1 MSAARPPGGAP
12 RPLELLLVDDNPG
25 DVRLTREALKES
37 GLPGALSVVCDGEQA
52 LAFLRRAG
60 PHAAAPRPDLVVLD
74 LNLPRVD
81 GRQVLAALA
90 ADPALKDIPVVVL
103 TTSKADRGSL
113 RAYEGPRFRYVVKPR
128 ELAEFVAVVRG
139 LEEFWETATGRRPA

>member
-1 MSAARPPGGAP
+1 MNAAR
-12 RPLELLLVDDNPG
+12 RLRLLLVDDNPG

-37 GLPGALSVVCDGEQA
+37 ALPSSLSVVSDGEQA
-52 LAFLRRAG
+52 LAFLRRLG
-60 PHAAAPRPDLVVLD
+60 PHADAPRPDLVVLD

-103 TTSKADRGSL
+103 TTSKADREAL
-113 RAYEGPRFRYVVKPR
+113 RAYEGPRYRYVVKPR
-128 ELAEFVAVVRG
+128 ELGEFVAVVRG
-139 LEEFWETATGRRPA
+139 LGDFWMTATERRPA

>member
-1 MSAARPPGGAP
+1 MSAARPSGGDP

-37 GLPGALSVVCDGEQA
+37 GLPGALSVVGDGEQA
-52 LAFLRRAG
+52 LAFLRRVG

-113 RAYEGPRFRYVVKPR
+113 RAHEGPRFRYVVKPR

-139 LEEFWETATGRRPA
+139 LEEFWETATGRRAA